1 MSNKKDSGVYQ
12 LDNGYWAYRFKIN
25 IDGTTKEKRRRTDE
39 FGNPFKTKTSAVKAR
54 QQAIVNEKVSAAAP
68 QVKRPRKKVSE
79 VYDEYCEFGRAGKT
93 YATIVKQ
100 DSLWNNH
107 IKSKF
112 GKRYVDDISV
122 AEINDYLAELYYTEN
137 RAYSYTE
144 SFLKIFYLIFGQA
157 YSRNYLN
164 AEQYDKLCKNKD
176 TKIHMPKM
184 KIDEDTVPYV
194 AVGLT
199 AMAHNLKDAD
209 IDFFFLHS
217 HVSRN
222 NIEMLEA
229 LCEELENC
237 KIHFHEILVPHAEV
251 YSELAEYG
259 TGWTGEAYYS
269 LCAHLLLP
277 DEIDRVLY
285 LDAGDTLIVGD
296 IAPYYHYDFQGK
308 SLVVT
313 GSRYKPYNGNLELFS
328 ADDLGDWKDGLPG
341 ILRGIFNS
349 GSYMMNLDKMRK
361 DERTL
366 ADYQYLS
373 LKLRELFGDDNH
385 NIYWGDQGLL
395 SATFVGD
402 VRYYGF
408 PEIRNL
414 WYMPYNFCLWYYD
427 RMNEKPNYSPAILH
441 FAGTAFKPWNGTYPI
456 FTERFQKKEQL
467 HSMNELKN
475 GQAGYFYL
483 WHEYAI
489 MANTIL
495 DKIEF

>member
-1 MSNKKDSGVYQ
+1 
-12 LDNGYWAYRFKIN
+12 
-25 IDGTTKEKRRRTDE
+25 
-39 FGNPFKTKTSAVKAR
+39 
-54 QQAIVNEKVSAAAP
+54 
-68 QVKRPRKKVSE
+68 
-79 VYDEYCEFGRAGKT
+79 
-93 YATIVKQ
+93 
-100 DSLWNNH
+100 
-107 IKSKF
+107 
-112 GKRYVDDISV
+112 
-122 AEINDYLAELYYTEN
+122 
-137 RAYSYTE
+137 
-144 SFLKIFYLIFGQA
+144 
-157 YSRNYLN
+157 
-164 AEQYDKLCKNKD
+164 
-176 TKIHMPKM
+176 MPKM

-237 KIHFHEILVPHAEV
+237 KIHFREILVPHAEV

-259 TGWTGEAYYS
+259 TGQTGEAYYS
-269 LCAHLLLP
+269 LCSHLLLP

-308 SLVVT
+308 SLVAT

-328 ADDLGDWKDGLPG
+328 ADDLGDWKEGLPG

>member
-1 MSNKKDSGVYQ
+1 MRKQYNIMTSC
-12 LDNGYWAYRFKIN
+12 DNN
-25 IDGTTKEKRRRTDE
+25 
-39 FGNPFKTKTSAVKAR
+39 
-54 QQAIVNEKVSAAAP
+54 
-68 QVKRPRKKVSE
+68 
-79 VYDEYCEFGRAGKT
+79 
-93 YATIVKQ
+93 
-100 DSLWNNH
+100 L
-107 IKSKF
+107 
-112 GKRYVDDISV
+112 
-122 AEINDYLAELYYTEN
+122 
-137 RAYSYTE
+137 
-144 SFLKIFYLIFGQA
+144 
-157 YSRNYLN
+157 
-164 AEQYDKLCKNKD
+164 
-176 TKIHMPKM
+176 
-184 KIDEDTVPYV
+184 VPYV

-237 KIHFHEILVPHAEV
+237 KIHFREILVPHAEV

-308 SLVVT
+308 SLVAT

-328 ADDLGDWKDGLPG
+328 ADDLGDWKEGLPG

>member
-1 MSNKKDSGVYQ
+1 M
-12 LDNGYWAYRFKIN
+12 
-25 IDGTTKEKRRRTDE
+25 
-39 FGNPFKTKTSAVKAR
+39 
-54 QQAIVNEKVSAAAP
+54 
-68 QVKRPRKKVSE
+68 
-79 VYDEYCEFGRAGKT
+79 
-93 YATIVKQ
+93 
-100 DSLWNNH
+100 
-107 IKSKF
+107 
-112 GKRYVDDISV
+112 
-122 AEINDYLAELYYTEN
+122 
-137 RAYSYTE
+137 
-144 SFLKIFYLIFGQA
+144 
-157 YSRNYLN
+157 
-164 AEQYDKLCKNKD
+164 
-176 TKIHMPKM
+176 
-184 KIDEDTVPYV
+184 
-194 AVGLT
+194 
-199 AMAHNLKDAD
+199 
-209 IDFFFLHS
+209 
-217 HVSRN
+217 
-222 NIEMLEA
+222 
-229 LCEELENC
+229 
-237 KIHFHEILVPHAEV
+237 
-251 YSELAEYG
+251 
-259 TGWTGEAYYS
+259 
-269 LCAHLLLP
+269 
-277 DEIDRVLY
+277 
-285 LDAGDTLIVGD
+285 
-296 IAPYYHYDFQGK
+296 
-308 SLVVT
+308 VT

-349 GSYMMNLDKMRK
+349 GSYIMNLDKMRK

-489 MANTIL
+489 ITNTIL
-495 DKIEF
+495 EDIGY

>member
-1 MSNKKDSGVYQ
+1 M
-12 LDNGYWAYRFKIN
+12 
-25 IDGTTKEKRRRTDE
+25 
-39 FGNPFKTKTSAVKAR
+39 
-54 QQAIVNEKVSAAAP
+54 
-68 QVKRPRKKVSE
+68 
-79 VYDEYCEFGRAGKT
+79 
-93 YATIVKQ
+93 
-100 DSLWNNH
+100 
-107 IKSKF
+107 
-112 GKRYVDDISV
+112 
-122 AEINDYLAELYYTEN
+122 
-137 RAYSYTE
+137 
-144 SFLKIFYLIFGQA
+144 
-157 YSRNYLN
+157 
-164 AEQYDKLCKNKD
+164 
-176 TKIHMPKM
+176 
-184 KIDEDTVPYV
+184 
-194 AVGLT
+194 
-199 AMAHNLKDAD
+199 
-209 IDFFFLHS
+209 
-217 HVSRN
+217 
-222 NIEMLEA
+222 
-229 LCEELENC
+229 
-237 KIHFHEILVPHAEV
+237 
-251 YSELAEYG
+251 
-259 TGWTGEAYYS
+259 
-269 LCAHLLLP
+269 LLP

-308 SLVVT
+308 SLVAT

-328 ADDLGDWKDGLPG
+328 ADDLGDWKEGLPG

-495 DKIEF
+495 DKIGF

>member
-1 MSNKKDSGVYQ
+1 MRKQYNIMTSC
-12 LDNGYWAYRFKIN
+12 DNN
-25 IDGTTKEKRRRTDE
+25 
-39 FGNPFKTKTSAVKAR
+39 
-54 QQAIVNEKVSAAAP
+54 
-68 QVKRPRKKVSE
+68 
-79 VYDEYCEFGRAGKT
+79 
-93 YATIVKQ
+93 
-100 DSLWNNH
+100 L
-107 IKSKF
+107 
-112 GKRYVDDISV
+112 
-122 AEINDYLAELYYTEN
+122 
-137 RAYSYTE
+137 
-144 SFLKIFYLIFGQA
+144 
-157 YSRNYLN
+157 
-164 AEQYDKLCKNKD
+164 
-176 TKIHMPKM
+176 
-184 KIDEDTVPYV
+184 VPYV

-217 HVSRN
+217 HVSQN

-229 LCEELENC
+229 LCEELKNG
-237 KIHFHEILVPHAEV
+237 KIHFHEILVPHAEI
-251 YSELAEYG
+251 YSELAKYG

-427 RMNEKPNYSPAILH
+427 RMNEKPDYSPAILH

-489 MANTIL
+489 ITNTIL
-495 DKIEF
+495 ENIGY